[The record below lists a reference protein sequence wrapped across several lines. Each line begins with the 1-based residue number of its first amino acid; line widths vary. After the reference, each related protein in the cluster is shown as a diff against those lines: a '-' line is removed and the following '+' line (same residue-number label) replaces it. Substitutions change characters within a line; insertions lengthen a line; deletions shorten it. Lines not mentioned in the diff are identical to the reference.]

1 MDRGPGGFPGP
12 LTFMEKPSYQRGDRV
27 TVTAFGF
34 YGWTEGVGATVRAV
48 YDDGTLGLTVDDHGP
63 YLTTTWKIRD
73 VAPA

>member
-1 MDRGPGGFPGP
+1 
-12 LTFMEKPSYQRGDRV
+12 MEKPSYQRGDRV